1 MIIMKK
7 LLLLVLLTTTIAASA
22 QKVGDTIHAGNWLI
36 SGQLSLNLSQSYF
49 SNWAAGGSSNLTTIG
64 KYTMSADYAKDRH
77 SWNNWLDL
85 ALGYSFFQNVSPMI
99 SEDKIEYITSYN
111 YELKKPW
118 YFSVV
123 GKFATQFA
131 KGYDY
136 EVDSTVNFLSKFM
149 APAYFDIG
157 PGIKYEPTD
166 WFFVNFSPATA
177 SWVYVGDQRLAN
189 NGAFGLTPA
198 ERDANGD
205 VIENASKLRT
215 MFGAKLMAVL
225 QYEIVK
231 NVHLGTKLELF
242 SNYLENPQNIIVNWQ
257 VLLGFTVNGWL
268 NIDLQ
273 TTLLYDDKIMITDK
287 DGNIGPR
294 VQFREILML
303 SVNFSF

>member
-1 MIIMKK
+1 
-7 LLLLVLLTTTIAASA
+7 
-22 QKVGDTIHAGNWLI
+22 
-36 SGQLSLNLSQSYF
+36 
-49 SNWAAGGSSNLTTIG
+49 
-64 KYTMSADYAKDRH
+64 
-77 SWNNWLDL
+77 
-85 ALGYSFFQNVSPMI
+85 
-99 SEDKIEYITSYN
+99 
-111 YELKKPW
+111 
-118 YFSVV
+118 
-123 GKFATQFA
+123 
-131 KGYDY
+131 
-136 EVDSTVNFLSKFM
+136 M

-157 PGIKYEPTD
+157 PGIKYEPVD

-189 NGAFGLTPA
+189 DGAFGLTPA
-198 ERDANGD
+198 VRDTNG
-205 VIENASKLRT
+205 VVTENASKLRT

-242 SNYLENPQNIIVNWQ
+242 SDYLDNPQNIIVNWQ
-257 VLLGFTVNGWL
+257 VLLGFQVNGWL

>member
-1 MIIMKK
+1 MIKK
-7 LLLLVLLTTTIAASA
+7 LLLFVLLTTTIAASA

-36 SGQLSLNLSQSYF
+36 SGKLSLNLSQSYF
-49 SNWAAGGSSNLTTIG
+49 SNWAAGGTSNLTTIG
-64 KYTMSADYAKDRH
+64 KYTMSADYAKNRH

-85 ALGYSFFQNVSPMI
+85 ALGYSFFKDASPMI
-99 SEDKIEYITSYN
+99 SENKIEYITGYN

-118 YFSVV
+118 YFSVI

-136 EVDSTVNFLSKFM
+136 EVDSSVNYLSKFM

-177 SWVYVGDQRLAN
+177 SWVFVNDQRLAN
-189 NGAFGLTPA
+189 DGAFGLTPA
-198 ERDANGD
+198 IRDTNGV
-205 VIENASKLRT
+205 VIENASKLRS

-225 QYEIVK
+225 NYEIVK
-231 NVHLGTKLELF
+231 NVNIGTKLELF
-242 SNYLENPQNIIVNWQ
+242 SDYLDTPQNIIVNWQ
-257 VLLGFTVNGWL
+257 VLLGLKVNDWL
-268 NIDLQ
+268 NVDIQ

-287 DGNIGPR
+287 DGNTGPR

-303 SVNFSF
+303 SIGFSF